1 MDFFKKT
8 KQAREILIILD
19 SLVKN
24 RPKKIYDAKNGAEK
38 WWFHVIYH
46 ARIRKKSPCLFST
59 NSEVSPAKIQA
70 PIRTFQHLS
79 NDLAFCCRDFGSQL

>member
-38 WWFHVIYH
+38 W
-46 ARIRKKSPCLFST
+46 
-59 NSEVSPAKIQA
+59 
-70 PIRTFQHLS
+70 
-79 NDLAFCCRDFGSQL
+79 